1 MAAHRYW
8 RANAF
13 TSYAGGSL
21 ELTEFHLL
29 SAGARVDGAAMLVAS
44 DAPAAGTVASLR
56 DASTAT
62 GAEWSAAAVGVLAL
76 TWDFGAGGGADVDD
90 IRLGA
95 GADVRKFLLGCVVQ
109 WSDDAIA
116 WTTSKV
122 VYSAA
127 WPGTRLMTQSAGGGA
142 PYFRSS
148 ASSINPTSQATVS
161 IVLPLNLL
169 AGSLLLIGVNYRDA
183 ATAEPVGW
191 TRLSTTAAT
200 SPSGQQGV
208 VYAKTATEADS
219 GSTVTFTQITSNNL
233 SAYMVELGSFNGP
246 PVVDQSAI
254 GKVDGV
260 PSSAIS
266 VLTSAGADRLAVVYG
281 GTSTAY
287 ADASATISL
296 SPASYL
302 EWTLRTVQGTSQL
315 RGGFFTRPL
324 SVGGTTAGQITS
336 AGSST
341 NTSFTWNVF
350 LFVAGQ
356 GITQNRVTR
365 IRFSQL
371 AGAASLAVTDLT
383 YGSGRFPVLGRSR
396 QDYLNGQFGR
406 GIGRVRG
413 FTLDYV
419 NPLNKPYRCRVRL
432 VREIDGLQIRELWSG
447 ADGSYDFQWLD
458 ELQSYTVIAYYLDHG
473 KRAVVTDG
481 LTLANGKVELMP

>member
-29 SAGARVDGAAMLVAS
+29 AAGARVDGPAALVAS
-44 DAPAAGTVASLR
+44 DAPTVGVIASLR
-56 DASTAT
+56 DASTVT
-62 GAEWSAAAVGVLAL
+62 GAEWSAAAVGMLAL

-95 GADVRKFLLGCVVQ
+95 GADVRKFLLGCAVQ

-116 WTTSKV
+116 WTTSKI

-148 ASSINPTSQATVS
+148 AYSINPASQATVS
-161 IVLPLNLL
+161 IALPLNLL
-169 AGSLLLIGVNYRDA
+169 AGSLLLIGVNYRGTV
-183 ATAEPVGW
+183 TAEPVGW

-219 GSTVTFTQITSNNL
+219 GSTVTFSQTTSNNL

-246 PVVDQSAI
+246 PVVDQSAT

-260 PSSAIS
+260 LSSPVS
-266 VLTSAGADRLAVVYG
+266 VLTSTGADRLAVVYG
-281 GTSTAY
+281 GTSTAF
-287 ADASATISL
+287 ADATATITL

-302 EWTLRTVQGTSQL
+302 EWTLRTVQGTGQL

-324 SVGGTTAGQITS
+324 GAGGTTAGEITS
-336 AGSST
+336 AGSSA

-350 LFVAGQ
+350 LFVAGR
-356 GITQNRVTR
+356 GITQNRAAVR
-365 IRFSQL
+365 NAQVSL
-371 AGAASLAVTDLT
+371 GASLAVTGLT
-383 YGSGRFPVLGRSR
+383 YGSGRFPALTRSR
-396 QDYLNGQFGR
+396 QDFLNGQFGR

-432 VREIDGLQIRELWSG
+432 VREVDGLQIRELWSG